1 MATST
6 CSQVHTIGALYF
18 NPDALFN
25 SWGSKQ
31 QTLPQENDLASS
43 IKTTF
48 NLPYNDTYV
57 YHAIASVT
65 LSQVQEAIDY
75 GAAQGLHGWYFD
87 EEGKPV
93 RLPH

>member
-1 MATST
+1 MATFT
-6 CSQVHTIGALYF
+6 HSQARTTGASYF
-18 NPDALFN
+18 NPDTLFD
-25 SWGSKQ
+25 SWGSKP

-48 NLPYNDTYV
+48 NLPYNDKYV

-65 LSQVQEAIDY
+65 LSQVQEAINH

-93 RLPH
+93 RLFH